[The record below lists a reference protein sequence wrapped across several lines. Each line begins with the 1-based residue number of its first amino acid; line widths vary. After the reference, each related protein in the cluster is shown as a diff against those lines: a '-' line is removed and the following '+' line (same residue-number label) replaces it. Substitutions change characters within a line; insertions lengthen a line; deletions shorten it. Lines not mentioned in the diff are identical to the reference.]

1 MREANWRRYARFFR
15 ADVAADVDEELAFH
29 VQALTDKYLRAG
41 HTPTEARAMALQE
54 FGNGA
59 RAREACVDI
68 DTRRARAEGRGNHW
82 SNLRQDL
89 RHAARRLGKAG
100 GFTAVTI
107 LTLALGIGPNIAIF
121 SIINSVLLQPLPF
134 KNADQIVR
142 IYETFP
148 VPGGGSGTGSV
159 SLDNFLDWRAQTK
172 VFAGMSLADYP
183 FSANLQET
191 GKPLRLA
198 VTNVGVDA
206 FPLLGVTPLLGRQ
219 FLPSE
224 SAPNGPP
231 VVLISESLW
240 RRQFAAAPDI
250 VGRKITLD
258 GVPKTVVGV
267 IPAAIVFPNRATPID
282 AWMPIQAQP
291 APGSRDAHRY
301 TVFGRLRPGATIS
314 QAASEMSAIA
324 ARLAAAY
331 PNGQT
336 GRGVKLVTWRENVV
350 GQLKPQLLVLLGAA
364 GMVLLIACANAASL
378 LLARAAGRRREV
390 AVLAAL
396 GASRWRLAQQFLC
409 ESLLLAIGGAVVA
422 LGLAVVAVRGI
433 VAAAGT
439 NLPYGTRIHFDA
451 RVIVF
456 IAGTVVLTALVFG
469 MLPALHAARS
479 NLQNDLRDGDRS
491 GTGRSQLRGALVIA
505 QFALSLVLLAGA
517 GLMLRTFE
525 SLVDTQTGMRVDHVL
540 TMHVPVPIGA
550 PPYRTGQEA
559 LDRFARPMLAQVRA
573 LPGVQAAGMI
583 SLLPLQDYGN
593 NGNFGIAGQSYT
605 SDAERPF
612 AEFRVVSPGYFGTL
626 GIPIE
631 RGRDVAESDDG
642 QRQPVVLI
650 NDVLASHYFKGQDP
664 IGKALQF
671 GTPGP
676 GNPALVIVG
685 VVGSVHQTTLDAKPQ
700 AELYFALA
708 ESQGR
713 LSDMSLVVRTESDPT
728 AATHDI
734 TRVIRSIDPNQPVYR
749 VESMRSVV
757 TESVSDRKLYLDLL
771 AGFASLAL
779 ALAVAGIYGVMSY
792 SVTQRT
798 REFGIRLALGA
809 DNGRV
814 QRLVVTQG
822 ALLAGAGLALGVPI
836 GLVLTRSLAAVLYG
850 VKPGDPLTFAA
861 VAVLLSLVAVV
872 ASYLPARR
880 VLRVDPSIAMRV
892 D

>member
-1 MREANWRRYARFFR
+1 MREAKWRRYARFFR
-15 ADVAADVDEELAFH
+15 ADVAADVDDELEFH
-29 VQALTDKYLRAG
+29 IQTLTDKYVRAG
-41 HTPTEARAMALQE
+41 RTPSEARAMALKE
-54 FGNGA
+54 FGNGQSA
-59 RAREACVDI
+59 RDACVDI

-82 SNLRQDL
+82 SNLWQDC
-89 RHAARRLGKAG
+89 RHAVRRLRSAG
-100 GFTAVTI
+100 AFTTVTV

-121 SIINSVLLQPLPF
+121 SIINSVLLQPLPY
-134 KNADQIVR
+134 KNADQLVR

-148 VPGGGSGTGSV
+148 LPGGASGTGSV
-159 SLDNFLDWRAQTK
+159 SLDNFLDWRAQSKT
-172 VFAGMSLADYP
+172 FSGMSLADYP
-183 FSANLQET
+183 VSANLQET
-191 GKPLRLA
+191 GKPQRLL

-206 FPLLGVTPLLGRQ
+206 FPLLGVTPILGRQ

-224 SAPNGPP
+224 AAPNGPP

-240 RRQFAAAPDI
+240 RRQYAADPAI

-258 GVPKTVVGV
+258 GIPKTVVGV
-267 IPAAIVFPNRATPID
+267 IPADIVFPNRATPVD
-282 AWMPIQAQP
+282 AWLPVQAQP
-291 APGSRDAHRY
+291 SPNSRDQHRY
-301 TVFGRLRPGATIS
+301 MVVGRLRPGATLA
-314 QAASEMSAIA
+314 QATSEMKAIA
-324 ARLAAAY
+324 ARLAVQY

-336 GRGVKLVTWRENVV
+336 GRTVKLVTVRETVV
-350 GQLKPQLLVLLGAA
+350 GTLKPQLLVLLGAA
-364 GMVLLIACANAASL
+364 AMVLLIACANAASL

-396 GASRWRLAQQFLC
+396 GASRWRLMQQFLC
-409 ESLLLAIGGAVVA
+409 ESLVLALAGTVLAF
-422 LGLAVVAVRGI
+422 GLAVFAVRGI

-439 NLPYGTRIHFDA
+439 TLPYGTRTHFDA
-451 RVIVF
+451 RVVAF
-456 IAGTVVLTALVFG
+456 IAGTVLLTALVFG
-469 MLPALHAARS
+469 MLPALNAARS
-479 NLQNDLRDGDRS
+479 KLQNDLRDGDRS
-491 GTGRSQLRGALVIA
+491 GTSRGGLRHALVIA

-550 PPYRTGQEA
+550 PPYATGQEA
-559 LDRFARPMLAQVRA
+559 LDRFARPMLTQVRA

-583 SLLPLQDYGN
+583 NLLPLQDYGN
-593 NGNFGIAGQSYT
+593 NGNFGIAGQAYA

-612 AEFRVVSPGYFGTL
+612 AEFRVVSPGYFTTL

-642 QRQPVVLI
+642 KTQPVVLI
-650 NDVLASHYFKGQDP
+650 NDVLATRYFKGQDP
-664 IGKALQF
+664 VGKALQF
-671 GTPGP
+671 GPPSAT
-676 GNPALVIVG
+676 NPPAMIVG
-685 VVGSVHQTTLDAKPQ
+685 VVGSVHQTTLDAQPE

-708 ESQGR
+708 EAQGR
-713 LSDMSLVVRTESDPT
+713 LADMSLVVRTSNDPV
-728 AATHDI
+728 AATHDV
-734 TRVIRSIDPNQPVYR
+734 TGVIQRIDPNQPVYR
-749 VESMRSVV
+749 AESMRSVV
-757 TESVSDRKLYLDLL
+757 TDSVSDRKLYLDLL
-771 AGFASLAL
+771 AGFAGLAL
-779 ALAVAGIYGVMSY
+779 ALAIAGIYGVMSY

-809 DNGRV
+809 DSGRV
-814 QRLVVTQG
+814 QRLVVKQG

-850 VKPGDPLTFAA
+850 VQPGDPLTFAA
-861 VAVLLSLVAVV
+861 VACLLSLVAVV